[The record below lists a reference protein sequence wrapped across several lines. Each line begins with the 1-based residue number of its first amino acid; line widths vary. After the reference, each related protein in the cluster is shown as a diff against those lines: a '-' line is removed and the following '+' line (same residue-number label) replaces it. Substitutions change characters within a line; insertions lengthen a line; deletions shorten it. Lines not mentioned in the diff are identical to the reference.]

1 MSLTL
6 TLNLPPD
13 VERRLRTESADLEA
27 EAEEAFAVQL
37 FRRGKLDHVQ
47 LSRTLKLDR
56 FETDS
61 LLQQYGVE
69 ERTLTLEEVEEDA
82 RNARQFLVQG
92 ES

>member
-1 MSLTL
+1 MPLKL

-13 VERRLRTESADLEA
+13 LEGRLRTESADLES

-47 LSRTLKLDR
+47 LSRALELDH

-61 LLQQYGVE
+61 LLQRFGVE
-69 ERTLTLEEVEEDA
+69 EGTLTLQEVEEDA
-82 RNARQFLVQG
+82 KNARRFLIEG